1 MSLTPESQL
10 LQRHLDL
17 FENENLLFL
26 GNVQDDFPAQCRTLA
41 KQIKV
46 VSYYFDY
53 VRHAKNPTE
62 FTLET
67 TYQGASLIVFYW
79 GKNKQECLF
88 QLTQI
93 LSQAP
98 VGQKMLLVGEN
109 RGGVRSA
116 EKFCGELGDIHKIDS
131 ARRCS
136 LYYFELQKPVQ
147 FALSDW
153 WKQYSLPQLPQL
165 TIYALPGVFSS
176 SELDQGTDLLLS
188 TLQQPIQG
196 KVLDVGCG
204 AGVIGAYL
212 KFHSPQIDLTMS
224 DIHAMAIASATQTL
238 QQNQLQGSVIASDV
252 FSHINDKFDLI
263 ISNPPFHSGLDTA
276 YQAVETLITE
286 AKQHL
291 NRGGELRIVANAFL
305 PYPDLLDLCFGAHQ
319 VLAKTGKFK
328 VYCVKNA

>member
-17 FENENLLFL
+17 FENKNLLFL

-62 FTLET
+62 FTLEAA
-67 TYQGASLIVFYW
+67 YQGASLIVFYW

-93 LSQAP
+93 LSLAP

-116 EKFCGELGDIHKIDS
+116 EKFCDELGDIHKIDS

-176 SELDQGTDLLLS
+176 GELDQGTDL
-188 TLQQPIQG
+188 
-196 KVLDVGCG
+196 
-204 AGVIGAYL
+204 L

-224 DIHAMAIASATQTL
+224 DIHAMALASATQTL

-252 FSHINDKFDLI
+252 FSQINDKFDLI

-305 PYPDLLDLCFGAHQ
+305 PYPDLLDRCFGAHQ

-328 VYCVKNA
+328 VYSVKNA